1 MLFIDYTVIQVF
13 TKSYNNT
20 RHKTLCRVRR
30 MLLCIK
36 HEIIDVCMV
45 LAPKLGLCRESE
57 KGLDLESA
65 GLTYI
70 CVRDDASSS
79 INLLVGD
86 MQADP
91 DVFIF
96 FHTIY
101 SILYEF
107 EFRR

>member
-1 MLFIDYTVIQVF
+1 
-13 TKSYNNT
+13 
-20 RHKTLCRVRR
+20 

-86 MQADP
+86 RP
-91 DVFIF
+91 ILTFLYF
-96 FHTIY
+96 
-101 SILYEF
+101 SIPYTVYYTSLSLGDDEIILLSSITN
-107 EFRR
+107 